1 MCSCEPFVVCGN
13 GLKLFTEEETELVML
28 ILFHRGRYTQ
38 IEFQVIMEAAKAE
51 LMNYVGK
58 EAL

>member
-1 MCSCEPFVVCGN
+1 MCSFEPFVVCGN

-28 ILFHRGRYTQ
+28 SLFHRGRYTH
-38 IEFQVIMEAAKAE
+38 IDFQVLLEAAKAE

>member
-1 MCSCEPFVVCGN
+1 MGCGN

-28 ILFHRGRYTQ
+28 ILFYRGRYTQ
-38 IEFQVIMEAAKAE
+38 IDFQVLMDAAKAE
-51 LMNYVGK
+51 LMNYAGK

>member
-1 MCSCEPFVVCGN
+1 MNHLWC

-38 IEFQVIMEAAKAE
+38 IDFQVIMEAAKAE